1 MCPNFDLK
9 KMLSIIAKINCENL
23 LNLILNVKKEI
34 ESLKIDLN
42 DIKSEHKVSRSGLDS
57 LKSTFDKSE
66 REALLSSEKLMSL
79 IDDV

>member
-1 MCPNFDLK
+1 MT
-9 KMLSIIAKINCENL
+9 KMNRENL
-23 LNLILNVKKEI
+23 LNLILNVEKEI

-66 REALLSSEKLMSL
+66 REASLNSEKLMSL